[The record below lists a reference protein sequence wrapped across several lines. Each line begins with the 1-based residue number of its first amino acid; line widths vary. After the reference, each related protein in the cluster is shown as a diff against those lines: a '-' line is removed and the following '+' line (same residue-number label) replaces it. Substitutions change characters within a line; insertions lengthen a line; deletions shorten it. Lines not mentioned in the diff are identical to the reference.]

1 MSADRAEH
9 VATVIRPALE
19 SGSWVFSDRFATAT
33 FAYQGYGRG
42 LPLEALRMLTAFA
55 TGGLEPDVVL
65 LVDVPVSVSRERVAA
80 RAKAMGIAID
90 RLEREDDAFHER
102 VRAGYLALAGD
113 DPRMHVLDGM
123 RPASE
128 LVDEAE
134 RILGKAAL
142 PA

>member
-1 MSADRAEH
+1 MTTSGTKSMNQNIATAIF
-9 VATVIRPALE
+9 ATV
-19 SGSWVFSDRFATAT
+19 
-33 FAYQGYGRG
+33 
-42 LPLEALRMLTAFA
+42 TAFA

-113 DPRMHVLDGM
+113 DPRIHVLDGM
-123 RPASE
+123 RPASD

-134 RILGKAAL
+134 RILGAAVL